1 MNWLL
6 LQTMAQISVERILN
20 ALPEGFLIAL
30 FVWALLRVLRR
41 QNSGTRFAVWFL
53 ALLTVAALPVL
64 GGFGAGLGAEQGQGH
79 ALMTSGMS
87 APVSGSLRPAIAI
100 PGRWALFFFL
110 AWILG
115 ACVAMARLA
124 AGLWHL
130 RQLRRSCTP
139 VVAADLDP
147 AVRKTV
153 EEIGGASDRA
163 VDAAG
168 RAGTPVAPQ
177 TSIRRNGRGRPLLHR
192 SKPVTVATSECVRVP
207 AAIGF
212 WKRTIVLPAWA
223 LRELPPEDLNVILLH
238 EFAHLRRGDD
248 WTNLI
253 EKIVRALFFFHPAV
267 WWIENRLSVEREM
280 ACDDAVL
287 AETANPHGYASCL
300 VSLLEKSLAHRGWS
314 MAQAA
319 VDRAREASLRLA
331 QILDTKRPVATR
343 VWKPALGMVAAFSVV
358 CLAHAPQFVAFDRG
372 FDRGMTASNSDY
384 GYSAAVV
391 PSALR
396 TRADSAS
403 FGPAELRSA
412 WTGEGARPHIS
423 CCPQPAA
430 KMRTAKAVP
439 ARAVAGRE
447 LASAQAVSA
456 RLNAEP
462 AGDQVVAISA
472 NAERETV
479 PRFRTLVFIEAMQYR
494 TADSSVWSVQVWRVT
509 LVSTAPGRLGRVP
522 VADSI

>member
-20 ALPEGFLIAL
+20 ALPAGFLIAL
-30 FVWALLRVLRR
+30 FVWALLRVLRK

-53 ALLTVAALPVL
+53 ALLTIAALPVL
-64 GGFGAGLGAEQGQGH
+64 GGFGAGQGQRQ
-79 ALMTSGMS
+79 ALTMMTSGMS

-100 PGRWALFFFL
+100 PGRWALFVFL
-110 AWILG
+110 AWAVG
-115 ACVAMARLA
+115 VGVAMARLA
-124 AGLWHL
+124 TGLWHL

-153 EEIGGASDRA
+153 EVIGASKSA
-163 VDAAG
+163 
-168 RAGTPVAPQ
+168 
-177 TSIRRNGRGRPLLHR
+177 

-212 WKRTIVLPAWA
+212 WRRTIVLPAWA

-253 EKIVRALFFFHPAV
+253 QKIVRALFFFHPAV
-267 WWIENRLSVEREM
+267 WWIESRLSVEREM

-287 AETANPHGYASCL
+287 AETANPHGYATCL

-331 QILDTKRPVATR
+331 QILDTRRPVATR

-372 FDRGMTASNSDY
+372 MLPSNSDHA
-384 GYSAAVV
+384 YSAALSPVSFPSLPSTSGEPGV
-391 PSALR
+391 PVRLDPSA
-396 TRADSAS
+396 APSAS
-403 FGPAELRSA
+403 LGASAAGSRDARRSTTGP
-412 WTGEGARPHIS
+412 
-423 CCPQPAA
+423 
-430 KMRTAKAVP
+430 
-439 ARAVAGRE
+439 RAVSHR
-447 LASAQAVSA
+447 LASTPVVSA
-456 RLNAEP
+456 RLNAAP

-479 PRFRTLVFIEAMQYR
+479 PRFRTLVFIEATQYR

-509 LVSTAPGRLGRVP
+509 LVSTVPGRLSRVP
-522 VADSI
+522 VANSI

>member
-1 MNWLL
+1 MNWLP
-6 LQTMAQISVERILN
+6 LQTVAQTLVERILN

-30 FVWALLRVLRR
+30 FAWALLRVLRR

-64 GGFGAGLGAEQGQGH
+64 GGFGAGLGAGQGQGH

-100 PGRWALFFFL
+100 PARWALFVFL
-110 AWILG
+110 AWAVG
-115 ACVAMARLA
+115 VGVAMARLA
-124 AGLWHL
+124 TGLWQL
-130 RQLRRSCTP
+130 RQLRRSCAP

-147 AVRKTV
+147 AVRKTFK
-153 EEIGGASDRA
+153 EIGALDSVESFVERRESTLVPPRPQP
-163 VDAAG
+163 VD
-168 RAGTPVAPQ
+168 
-177 TSIRRNGRGRPLLHR
+177 GRGRLSLHR
-192 SKPVTVATSECVRVP
+192 SKSVIVATSECVRVP

-253 EKIVRALFFFHPAV
+253 QKIVRALFFFHPAV

-287 AETANPHGYASCL
+287 AETANPHAYASCL

-319 VDRAREASLRLA
+319 VDRAREAALRLA
-331 QILDTKRPVATR
+331 RILDAKRPVATR

-358 CLAHAPQFVAFDRG
+358 CLMVVPHAPQFVAFDRG
-372 FDRGMTASNSDY
+372 MLPSNSDHA
-384 GYSAAVV
+384 YSAALSPVSFPSLPSTSGEPGV
-391 PSALR
+391 PVRLDPSTALR
-396 TRADSAS
+396 AGSRDARRSTT
-403 FGPAELRSA
+403 GP
-412 WTGEGARPHIS
+412 
-423 CCPQPAA
+423 
-430 KMRTAKAVP
+430 
-439 ARAVAGRE
+439 RAVSHR
-447 LASAQAVSA
+447 LASTPVVSA
-456 RLNAEP
+456 RLNAAP

-479 PRFRTLVFIEAMQYR
+479 PRFRTLVFIEATQYR

-509 LVSTAPGRLGRVP
+509 LVSTVPGRLARVP
-522 VADSI
+522 VANSI

>member
-1 MNWLL
+1 MNWLA
-6 LQTMAQISVERILN
+6 LQIMTQTVAQISIERLLN

-30 FVWALLRVLRR
+30 FAWALLRVLRR
-41 QNSGTRFAVWFL
+41 QNSGTRFAVWFM

-64 GGFGAGLGAEQGQGH
+64 GDFGAGQGR
-79 ALMTSGMS
+79 ALMAAGMS
-87 APVSGSLRPAIAI
+87 SVAAGRVSWGSLRPAMTI
-100 PGRWALFFFL
+100 PGRWALLVFL
-110 AWILG
+110 AWALG
-115 ACVAMARLA
+115 ASAAMLRLA
-124 AGLWHL
+124 AGLWRL

-139 VVAADLDP
+139 IVAVHLDP
-147 AVRKTV
+147 AVRKT
-153 EEIGGASDRA
+153 IDAIGAS
-163 VDAAG
+163 G
-168 RAGTPVAPQ
+168 SVASR
-177 TSIRRNGRGRPLLHR
+177 SI
-192 SKPVTVATSECVRVP
+192 TIATSECVRVP

-238 EFAHLRRGDD
+238 ELAHLRRWDD
-248 WTNLI
+248 WTNLVQ
-253 EKIVRALFFFHPAV
+253 KIVRALFFFHPAV
-267 WWIENRLSVEREM
+267 WWIESRLSVEREM

-300 VSLLEKSLAHRGWS
+300 VSLLEKSRAHRLAHRLADKRRS

-372 FDRGMTASNSDY
+372 MLPSNSDHA
-384 GYSAAVV
+384 YSAALSPVSFPSLPFTSGEPGV
-391 PSALR
+391 PVRLDPSA
-396 TRADSAS
+396 APSAS
-403 FGPAELRSA
+403 LGASAAGSRDARRSTTGP
-412 WTGEGARPHIS
+412 
-423 CCPQPAA
+423 
-430 KMRTAKAVP
+430 
-439 ARAVAGRE
+439 RAVSHR
-447 LASAQAVSA
+447 LASTPVVSA
-456 RLNAEP
+456 RLNAAP

-479 PRFRTLVFIEAMQYR
+479 PRFRTLVFIEATQYR

-509 LVSTAPGRLGRVP
+509 LVSTVPDRLARVP
-522 VADSI
+522 VANSI